1 MSQLI
6 YFPFYSDNKSNNNNI
21 NNYNNNNNNNN
32 RILTAAFQQ
41 RRKMMR
47 QSLKGET
54 EVEVRSGG
62 EKRWESGEE
71 EKR

>member
-1 MSQLI
+1 MPQLI
-6 YFPFYSDNKSNNNNI
+6 SFPFYSDN
-21 NNYNNNNNNNN
+21 NNNNNDNDNN

-71 EKR
+71 KKR